1 MVVVACVAAG
11 TSLTGQTLANL
22 SSGWV
27 SDARGCTV
35 KAGMA
40 FIAAG
45 AGVGTGLARRG
56 ATRVGGAPRTCSGAP
71 ERVEHVCICFY
82 PCSNACWDHKCA
94 NLAKVLCKIS
104 SWHLGLP
111 SSCKFQ
117 GKICPRSQ
125 DMWAPS
131 QVCRHCS
138 SRDKTDVNPYQ
149 MALAWVQNFPGCAL
163 GSLATFCY
171 LDQGVLAPA
180 QR

>member
-1 MVVVACVAAG
+1 VAVACAAAG
-11 TSLTGQTLANL
+11 TLLTGQTLANS

-27 SDARGCTV
+27 SDAQGCTV
-35 KAGMA
+35 EAGMA
-40 FIAAG
+40 FIATG
-45 AGVGTGLARRG
+45 AGVGAGFARHG
-56 ATRVGGAPRTCSGAP
+56 AARVAGALRAFSGAP
-71 ERVEHVCICFY
+71 EHVEHVCVCFC
-82 PCSNACWDHKCA
+82 PCSNACWDQKHA
-94 NLAKVLCKIS
+94 DLAKVLCKIS
-104 SWHLGLP
+104 SWHLGLA

-138 SRDKTDVNPYQ
+138 SRDKTDVNPCQ
-149 MALAWVQNFPGCAL
+149 MALAWVQIFPGCAL

-171 LDQGVLAPA
+171 LDEGVLVPA